1 MALYIKWPRFDEER
15 IDRGLPEQ
23 GTGYAHHF
31 MKFTCMYN
39 MYMSGEFR
47 LHKTDIFHLV
57 IIPHPTPRND
67 KSLVKSHKSSPFLL
81 VPSIWDNQQ
90 SNIN

>member
-47 LHKTDIFHLV
+47 LHKTDIFH
-57 IIPHPTPRND
+57 
-67 KSLVKSHKSSPFLL
+67 
-81 VPSIWDNQQ
+81 
-90 SNIN
+90 